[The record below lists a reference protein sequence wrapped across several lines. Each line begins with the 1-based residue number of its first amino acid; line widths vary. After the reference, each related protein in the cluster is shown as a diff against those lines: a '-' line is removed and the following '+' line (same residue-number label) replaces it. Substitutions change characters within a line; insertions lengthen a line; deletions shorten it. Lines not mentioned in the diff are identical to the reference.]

1 MATPSQQW
9 SGVLQNI
16 IKSTNERNR
25 IATALGVS
33 TITLYRWASGESN
46 PQRPHL
52 IRLVQVVQSENR
64 QDLMDALE
72 IHFPEIHNWLREDTS
87 DQISSEF
94 FAQILN
100 VRTTT
105 TESLRFWRISDLV
118 LKQALIQLDPN
129 RLGMAIMLVQCMPP
143 GPDGK
148 IRSLRERTGKGTAP
162 WTADLEHDVLFL
174 GLESMSGYAAEV
186 GHMVYDDDLSKGKIF
201 PAFPGEYE
209 VSAAAHP
216 IRLEGRIAG
225 SLLASSTQSNY
236 FSQQRLSLL
245 AVFSDLI
252 SLAFDTHDFYP
263 SHMLRL
269 RMMPGPEVQR
279 PIIAT
284 FRQRVT
290 KKFQEALYNKM
301 PSNNSE
307 AELLVW
313 KEIEAELLALPNEAL
328 EDNYRI

>member
-1 MATPSQQW
+1 M
-9 SGVLQNI
+9 V
-16 IKSTNERNR
+16 
-25 IATALGVS
+25 
-33 TITLYRWASGESN
+33 
-46 PQRPHL
+46 
-52 IRLVQVVQSENR
+52 
-64 QDLMDALE
+64 DALK
-72 IHFPEIHNWLREDTS
+72 IHFPEIHNWLREDSS
-87 DQISSEF
+87 DQISTEF

-174 GLESMSGYAAEV
+174 VLESMSGYAAEV

-201 PAFPGEYE
+201 PALPGEYE

-245 AVFSDLI
+245 AIFSDLI

-263 SHMLRL
+263 AHM
-269 RMMPGPEVQR
+269 
-279 PIIAT
+279 
-284 FRQRVT
+284 
-290 KKFQEALYNKM
+290 
-301 PSNNSE
+301 
-307 AELLVW
+307 
-313 KEIEAELLALPNEAL
+313 
-328 EDNYRI
+328 